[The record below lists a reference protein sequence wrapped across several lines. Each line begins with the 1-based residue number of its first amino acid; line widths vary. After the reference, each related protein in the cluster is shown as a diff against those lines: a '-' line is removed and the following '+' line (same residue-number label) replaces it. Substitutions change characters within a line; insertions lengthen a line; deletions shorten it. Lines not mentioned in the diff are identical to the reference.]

1 MIENK
6 IKLNIITNRKLCEN
20 ENLEKQIEK
29 IFSAYKRKIIL
40 EDFEIIALTL
50 REKDLDKNEY
60 LKLVEKI
67 YPICQKYRIDLIL
80 HQNYDLRLDNKYN
93 VEGLHLSYNTF
104 KSLNKNIREELIRK
118 YKKIGVSIHSINEAK
133 EVEMLGA
140 NYVVAG
146 HIFKTDCKK
155 DLEPRGLKFIQE
167 LSLILTIPIFAIGG
181 INQENSHLVT
191 NSGAFGVC
199 IMLSLMKHQ
208 KKFLSMYYI

>member
-40 EDFEIIALTL
+40 EDFEIVALTL

-60 LKLVEKI
+60 LNLVKKI
-67 YPICQKYRIDLIL
+67 YPICKRYRIDLIL
-80 HQNYDLRLDNKYN
+80 HQNNDLNLDKKYKI
-93 VEGLHLSYNTF
+93 GGIHLSFDNF
-104 KSLNKNIREELIRK
+104 KSLNKNIKEELIRK
-118 YKKIGVSIHSINEAK
+118 YKKIGVSIHSVDEAK
-133 EVEMLGA
+133 EVENLGA
-140 NYVVAG
+140 TYVVAG

-155 DLEPRGLKFIQE
+155 GLEPRGLNFIKE
-167 LSLILTIPIFAIGG
+167 LSFILTIPIFAIGG
-181 INQENSHLVT
+181 INEENSSLVL

-199 IMLSLMKHQ
+199 MMSSLMK
-208 KKFLSMYYI
+208 Y

>member
-6 IKLNIITNRKLCEN
+6 IKLNIISNRKLCEN

-29 IFSAYKRKIIL
+29 IFSAYQRKIIL
-40 EDFEIIALTL
+40 ENFEIVALTL
-50 REKDLDKNEY
+50 REKDLYKNEY

-104 KSLNKNIREELIRK
+104 KSLNKNIREELIKK
-118 YKKIGVSIHSINEAK
+118 YKKIGVSIHSIDEAK
-133 EVEMLGA
+133 EVENLGA

-181 INQENSHLVT
+181 INQENSHLVINNGT
-191 NSGAFGVC
+191 FGVC
-199 IMLSLMKHQ
+199 MMSSLMKH
-208 KKFLSMYYI
+208 

>member
-6 IKLNIITNRKLCEN
+6 IKLNIISNRKLCEN

-29 IFSAYKRKIIL
+29 IFSAYQRKIIL
-40 EDFEIIALTL
+40 ENFEIVSLTL
-50 REKDLDKNEY
+50 REKDLYKNEY

-80 HQNYDLRLDNKYN
+80 HQNYNLRLDNKYN
-93 VEGLHLSYNTF
+93 IKGLHLSYNTF

-133 EVEMLGA
+133 EVENLGA

-167 LSLILTIPIFAIGG
+167 LSVILTIPIFAIGG
-181 INQENSHLVT
+181 INQENSHLVI

-199 IMLSLMKHQ
+199 MMSSLMKD
-208 KKFLSMYYI
+208 

>member
-6 IKLNIITNRKLCEN
+6 IKLNIISNRKLCEN

-29 IFSAYKRKIIL
+29 TFSAYQRKIIL
-40 EDFEIIALTL
+40 ENFEIVALTL
-50 REKDLDKNEY
+50 REKDLYKNEY

-93 VEGLHLSYNTF
+93 IKGLHLSYNTF
-104 KSLNKNIREELIRK
+104 KSLNKNIREELIKK
-118 YKKIGVSIHSINEAK
+118 YKKIGVSIHSLDEAK
-133 EVEMLGA
+133 EVENLGA

-155 DLEPRGLKFIQE
+155 GLEPRGLKFVE
-167 LSLILTIPIFAIGG
+167 NLSSILTIPIFAIGG
-181 INQENSHLVT
+181 INQENSHLVI

-199 IMLSLMKHQ
+199 MMSSLMKH
-208 KKFLSMYYI
+208 

>member
-6 IKLNIITNRKLCEN
+6 IKLNIISNRKLCEN

-29 IFSAYKRKIIL
+29 IFSAYQRKIIL
-40 EDFEIIALTL
+40 ENFEIVALTL
-50 REKDLDKNEY
+50 REKDLYKNEY

-93 VEGLHLSYNTF
+93 IKGLHLSYNTF

-118 YKKIGVSIHSINEAK
+118 YKKIGVSIHSVDEAK
-133 EVEMLGA
+133 EVENLGA

-167 LSLILTIPIFAIGG
+167 LSVILTIPIFAIGG
-181 INQENSHLVT
+181 INQENSHLVI
-191 NSGAFGVC
+191 NSGVFGVC
-199 IMLSLMKHQ
+199 MMSSLMKH
-208 KKFLSMYYI
+208 

>member
-6 IKLNIITNRKLCEN
+6 IKLNIISNRKLCEN

-29 IFSAYKRKIIL
+29 IFSAYQRKIIL
-40 EDFEIIALTL
+40 ENFEIVSLTL
-50 REKDLDKNEY
+50 REKDLNKNKY

-93 VEGLHLSYNTF
+93 IKGLHLSYNTF

-118 YKKIGVSIHSINEAK
+118 YKKIGVSIHSVDEAK

-140 NYVVAG
+140 TYIVAG

-181 INQENSHLVT
+181 INQENSHLVI
-191 NSGAFGVC
+191 NSGVFGVC
-199 IMLSLMKHQ
+199 MMSSLMKH
-208 KKFLSMYYI
+208 

>member
-6 IKLNIITNRKLCEN
+6 IKLNIISNRKLCEN

-29 IFSAYKRKIIL
+29 IFSAYQRKIIL
-40 EDFEIIALTL
+40 ENFEIVALTL
-50 REKDLDKNEY
+50 REKDLYKNEY

-93 VEGLHLSYNTF
+93 IKGLHLSYNTF
-104 KSLNKNIREELIRK
+104 KSLNKNIREELIKK

-155 DLEPRGLKFIQE
+155 DLEPRGLEFIQE
-167 LSLILTIPIFAIGG
+167 LSSALIIPIFAIGG
-181 INQENSHLVT
+181 INQENSHLVI
-191 NSGAFGVC
+191 NSRAFGVC
-199 IMLSLMKHQ
+199 MMSSLMKH
-208 KKFLSMYYI
+208 

>member
-6 IKLNIITNRKLCEN
+6 IKLNIISNRKLCEN

-29 IFSAYKRKIIL
+29 IFSAYQRKIIL
-40 EDFEIIALTL
+40 ENFEIVALTL
-50 REKDLDKNEY
+50 REKDLNKNKY

-93 VEGLHLSYNTF
+93 IKGLHLSYNTF

-118 YKKIGVSIHSINEAK
+118 YKKIGVSIHSVDEAK
-133 EVEMLGA
+133 EVENLGA

-181 INQENSHLVT
+181 INQENSHLVI

-199 IMLSLMKHQ
+199 MMSSLMKH
-208 KKFLSMYYI
+208 